1 MPRLQEPELL
11 ATAPRP
17 SPGKASERRAF
28 IERLKTY
35 GLGVLI
41 GCVIAAMLFIMRAQ
55 MNLGQPP
62 QTAPAPTPASTAK

>member
-11 ATAPRP
+11 RDAPPVRKD
-17 SPGKASERRAF
+17 PGERRRF

-35 GLGVLI
+35 GFGVLI

-62 QTAPAPTPASTAK
+62 HSVPAPAPASTGK